1 MKRLILLIAFVL
13 AISTMATSQTMQS
26 AREAVNSMTIGWNLG
41 NTLDAMGKRD
51 KKCVTT
57 QDWETSWGEP
67 VTTREMIATFRKRGF
82 NVIRI
87 PVTWWPHLDE
97 NNQIDKAWLD
107 RVNQVVD
114 YVIDEGM
121 YCIVNVHHDTG
132 THGWLNSNPEKY
144 PEISTR
150 FKELWRQIAER
161 FKNYNDKLLFEG
173 FNEMLDSKGTWD
185 HTEVA
190 NYTAINLLAQ
200 DFVDIVRASGGN
212 NEFRNLIITTYSAN
226 GGEIT
231 LNNFR
236 LPGDVHKGHLIGEVH
251 FYDPQDFCFP
261 EKKPTIYTE
270 EYQQVSRSVIKRV
283 ADYFDKIDI
292 PVIIGEIAAFDK
304 NNTPERVKF
313 SELVA
318 SESKKRGIVLIWW
331 MGLLDRQKCKW
342 SEPEVV
348 DALFNGLK

>member
-121 YCIVNVHHDTG
+121 YCIVNVHHC
-132 THGWLNSNPEKY
+132 
-144 PEISTR
+144 
-150 FKELWRQIAER
+150 IAQV
-161 FKNYNDKLLFEG
+161 N
-173 FNEMLDSKGTWD
+173 
-185 HTEVA
+185 
-190 NYTAINLLAQ
+190 
-200 DFVDIVRASGGN
+200 AS
-212 NEFRNLIITTYSAN
+212 
-226 GGEIT
+226 
-231 LNNFR
+231 
-236 LPGDVHKGHLIGEVH
+236 
-251 FYDPQDFCFP
+251 
-261 EKKPTIYTE
+261 
-270 EYQQVSRSVIKRV
+270 
-283 ADYFDKIDI
+283 
-292 PVIIGEIAAFDK
+292 
-304 NNTPERVKF
+304 
-313 SELVA
+313 
-318 SESKKRGIVLIWW
+318 
-331 MGLLDRQKCKW
+331 
-342 SEPEVV
+342 VV
-348 DALFNGLK
+348 